1 MKKLYII
8 RHAKSSWDDM
18 ALDDFDRGL
27 NKRGRKNAPMMANRL
42 KNKGVMPD
50 IILSSS
56 AKRAKKTAK
65 IIADGIGFSKKIKFD
80 DELYDVLPNEL
91 HKKLRAIKNKHN
103 TAFLIGHNPELNM
116 IAEDFID
123 FNQNIVTCG
132 ILEIEFDCDS
142 WSEIDSSN
150 ARFISYDY
158 PKKVIDENE

>member
-1 MKKLYII
+1 
-8 RHAKSSWDDM
+8 M

-27 NKRGRKNAPMMANRL
+27 NKRGRKNAPMMAQRL
-42 KNKGVMPD
+42 KNKSVMPD

-142 WSEIDSSN
+142 WMEIDKEN
-150 ARFISYDY
+150 AKLISYDY
-158 PKKVIDENE
+158 PKKEIDIEE